1 MLEANERL
9 LENWKGDEKM
19 LEALMEVMEPQLR
32 QREESGRKEGRE
44 EGMRA
49 GICGAVEMLRG
60 LGHSDAEIRTVIMD
74 KFDLT
79 EQEIVKY
86 F

>member
-1 MLEANERL
+1 
-9 LENWKGDEKM
+9 
-19 LEALMEVMEPQLR
+19 MEIMEPQLR
-32 QREESGRKEGRE
+32 QREESGREEGRKEGRK

-79 EQEIVKY
+79 KQEIVKY